1 MAHIFGTNTKFTSWH
16 DKIWYLCCYGGVCLT
31 ELTKYNAM
39 TIDHEAAVEIYPG
52 VECQDDSNNTTCQ
65 KMTNSSPYQQMET
78 LHVKL
83 YILKKPPS
91 SVSSKEIVNRNLWI
105 WLEWRL
111 ETDMVSLLYISEPNS
126 FRRCLVSLF

>member
-1 MAHIFGTNTKFTSWH
+1 
-16 DKIWYLCCYGGVCLT
+16 
-31 ELTKYNAM
+31 M

-83 YILKKPPS
+83 YILKKPPKLNETY
-91 SVSSKEIVNRNLWI
+91 KELVIQTPLVY
-105 WLEWRL
+105 
-111 ETDMVSLLYISEPNS
+111 TQLLPNQI
-126 FRRCLVSLF
+126 

>member
-1 MAHIFGTNTKFTSWH
+1 MTKYDIYAATVVS
-16 DKIWYLCCYGGVCLT
+16 VSQ
-31 ELTKYNAM
+31 LTKYNAM

-91 SVSSKEIVNRNLWI
+91 SISSKEILKRNI
-105 WLEWRL
+105 ESDRM
-111 ETDMVSLLYISEPNS
+111 EADMVSLLYI
-126 FRRCLVSLF
+126 